1 MNCALCKDKVCY
13 QGKDCTQIKSEVIKE
28 YADENIRKIMKVAAR
43 IEADHYMKLT
53 RLEELIKFCQE
64 MEFRHLGIA
73 FCIGLEEEAKTL
85 YEILERYFQVSSVCC
100 KVCGIDKT
108 DFDFPKIKKYRY
120 EATCNPIGQAV
131 ILNNKKTDLNIIF
144 GLCIGHD
151 VLFSKYSKAPVTALV
166 VKDRVLAHNPIGV
179 LNSRYYRRKIFNLNT
194 RNSLK
199 NEFKRKN
206 NRADSILQSM

>member
-1 MNCALCKDKVCY
+1 MNCADCKTKECR
-13 QGKDCTQIKSEVIKE
+13 QGKDCTGE
-28 YADENIRKIMKVAAR
+28 AAR
-43 IEADHYMKLT
+43 IASQYIADTLEVARTAAYIEATYYMQKN
-53 RLEELIKFCQE
+53 RLEELIEFARM
-64 MEFRHLGIA
+64 MEYRRLGIA
-73 FCIGLEEEAKTL
+73 FCIGLSSEAERL
-85 YEILERYFQVSSVCC
+85 QRILEKHFEVHSVCC

-206 NRADSILQSM
+206 NRPDSILQSM